1 VAIPSAAAETAQL
14 TLELSPAE
22 RAAEVVSVRALDR
35 DVPQKMTGRTVAI
48 REVAGR
54 GVGEAAGTW
63 VIEGL
68 KPGLYDLYVETK
80 RGKFEGYALRPEE
93 ASDAELSERDRA
105 KIAEMFGK
113 LKTFEDRKRIL
124 ELGGNGRQ
132 AVALVELL
140 RTSKTTYERKAP
152 NSCIWRVEYWQFDK
166 LYGAWTRGDYKV
178 LRRFMVPKGEFAGW
192 NWSFVAELGGLDLKA
207 GEKRSLRWTIPEKF
221 DPARGLAAAGVRG
234 PPVPAR

>member
-1 VAIPSAAAETAQL
+1 VAIPSAAAEPAQL

-35 DVPQKMTGRTVAI
+35 EVPQKMTGRTVAI
-48 REVAGR
+48 REVNGR
-54 GVGEAAGTW
+54 RGPGAVGAW
-63 VIEGL
+63 VIDGL
-68 KPGLYDLYVETK
+68 KPGRYDLYVETK

-93 ASDAELSERDRA
+93 TSDAGLSERDRTR
-105 KIAEMFGK
+105 IAEIFGK

-124 ELGGNGRQ
+124 ALGGNGRQ

-140 RTSKTTYERKAP
+140 RTSKTTFERKAP

-166 LYGAWTRGDYKV
+166 LYGAWTKGDYKV
-178 LRRFMVPKGEFAGW
+178 LRRFMAPKSEFSGW
-192 NWSFVAELGGLDLKA
+192 NWSFVAELGGLELKP

-234 PPVPAR
+234 PPEPAR